1 MLTNLLWIQKASDS
15 CGAQLRQCQI
25 KLCFFICAWISKTFF
40 QRAKIFFSC
49 FFFSFCFWNQQTPWK
64 LKIST
69 IFLFLNYWQW
79 PRPRLRLEKRRCVH
93 VHIYLPNIYVYMY
106 ICDALRNRPFYL
118 KHFFKQQRYSYAVC
132 AFVAVIII
140 QYQWNF
146 FFFFNFL

>member
-69 IFLFLNYWQW
+69 IVFIFELLAMTASTLKIGKAPMRTCTYLCTKYICIYVHMWCSSKSSFLFETLFQTAT
-79 PRPRLRLEKRRCVH
+79 LLIRRVCF
-93 VHIYLPNIYVYMY
+93 
-106 ICDALRNRPFYL
+106 CS
-118 KHFFKQQRYSYAVC
+118 SYYYT
-132 AFVAVIII
+132 ISMK
-140 QYQWNF
+140 F
-146 FFFFNFL
+146 FFFF